1 MTTITTLPLRTP
13 ITAGESLDSWID
25 ALARR
30 NDTSPREVLR
40 ALGIDHLGQSIR
52 QLVDELDSTQLR
64 RIEAATGLPPH
75 RLDAATGPAVPG
87 IERLS
92 MKSSR
97 FCTRC
102 LAEADGRWQLS
113 WRSSWAMVCGRHRLL
128 LHDTCPEPDCRA
140 APRVQI
146 VGGATPPPA
155 STCSRPISR
164 SWLRCGVELFTAA
177 DLPAPDE
184 VLDAQSWIDQLMAAA
199 RAPGPDPAHA
209 TLTDLHLV
217 VAWLLRL
224 DPAAAIAAARAINPR
239 RHATPPPPRNGSPPD
254 LDAALTAAL
263 LIRARTVLGDDEAS
277 AIDELHTLVTK
288 HPNPQR
294 VSPPEFTKRHFVVMP
309 SQFPN
314 RYLRAVDADLPGA
327 VRLRMRTI
335 TASAAI
341 PRADGA
347 ARIRM
352 LPQLFWP
359 DWAGRLLPVAGGF
372 HTDLFR
378 AALSVLLTVPGDPSQ
393 RMDTHAGLLNP
404 RVTAANLSI
413 TLQGFDKLPSG
424 SALTDVLVLLCRI
437 TEHLD
442 QHGTPIDY
450 QRRREQIPAETL
462 TWDQWRDLACSVG
475 AHPGKHRQGRLRH
488 AQRHLHQLLS
498 GADLADHRHP
508 LAFRTP
514 NDRGT
519 FVEFTTAMAAPLR
532 RALHEH
538 AESILVNLDIDEPL
552 TWSPPTDLADG
563 LALPGIDTGDLDPDK
578 VSRLVVDE
586 HRSSRET
593 AEVLGV
599 HLEHVRI
606 AMERLDQP
614 RRQWAPHAAP
624 AAWLR
629 EQHAARL
636 FTREFFDR
644 EYIQA
649 GRSLNDIAADTG
661 IGRHIITRF
670 AKQAGISL
678 RRARA
683 PFRIDPVW
691 LREQYCTQLRSTAD
705 IAVEL
710 GTEQMR
716 VNNALHQHGIPVR
729 PQGVASRTEMI
740 MTFDHL
746 PPNIRAAVEGT
757 LHGWIRL
764 HRFRI
769 TMAFPSLGTAAGYLG
784 IKSNSLLHQ
793 LRLLERHAGA
803 PLFHRS
809 RRGTAHKPTPHGHA
823 LLRELDNEHV
833 QPLMTAALHACNAL
847 AMPDAKT
854 LAHAERE
861 AMTPP
866 RNPGLLKPFGDIPV
880 GRLRITRTTL
890 TLLRHLTTTD
900 AEEFYGHGLHQC
912 TSIQHGTLYPL
923 LRSLEQAGWLTSRD
937 EDEADWLA
945 GAPPGC
951 GPGRRRTYYR
961 LTPNGRRAALRELNT
976 PRKRQNSEKPGATN
990 L

>member
-30 NDTSPREVLR
+30 NDTSPLEVLR
-40 ALGIDHLGQSIR
+40 ALGINHPGQSIR
-52 QLVDELDSTQLR
+52 QLVDETDSTQLR

-75 RLDAATGPAVPG
+75 HLDAATGPAAPG
-87 IERLS
+87 IERIS
-92 MKSSR
+92 MNSSR
-97 FCTRC
+97 FCPRC
-102 LAEADGRWQLS
+102 LAETDGRWQLS
-113 WRSSWAMVCGRHRLL
+113 WRSSWATTCKRHRLL
-128 LHDTCPEPDCRA
+128 LHDTCPEPNCRA

-146 VGGATPPPA
+146 VGGATPPSA
-155 STCSRPISR
+155 GTCSRLIDRSR
-164 SWLRCGVELFTAA
+164 LRCGAELFTAA

-184 VLDAQSWIDQLMAAA
+184 VLDVQSWIDQLMAAA

-224 DPAAAIAAARAINPR
+224 DGTAAIAAARAINPR
-239 RHATPPPPRNGSPPD
+239 RHATPPPPRNGSPPN

-263 LIRARTVLGDDEAS
+263 LTRARVVLGDDEAT
-277 AIDELHTLVTK
+277 AIDELRTLITK
-288 HPNPQR
+288 TPSPQR
-294 VSPPEFTKRHFVVMP
+294 IPPPEFTDRRFASMP
-309 SQFPN
+309 SRFPN
-314 RYLRAVDADLPGA
+314 RYLRAVDAHLPGA
-327 VRLRMRTI
+327 VRLRMRTV
-335 TASAAI
+335 TPSASP
-341 PRADGA
+341 PRANGA

-359 DWAGRLLPVAGGF
+359 DWTGRLLPVAGGF

-378 AALSVLLTVPGDPSQ
+378 ATLSVLLTVPGDPSQ

-413 TLQGFDKLPSG
+413 TLQGFTKLPTG
-424 SALTDVLVLLCRI
+424 SALTDVLALLCRI
-437 TEHLD
+437 TDHLD

-462 TWDQWRDLACSVG
+462 TWAQWRDLACSVG

-498 GADLADHRHP
+498 GADLADRRHP
-508 LAFRTP
+508 LAFRSP

-519 FVEFTTAMAAPLR
+519 FVEFTTSMAAPLR
-532 RALHEH
+532 QALHEH
-538 AESILVNLDIDEPL
+538 AESLLVNLGIDEPL
-552 TWSPPTDLADG
+552 TWSPPPDLADG
-563 LALPGIDTGDLDPDK
+563 LALPGINTGDLDTDK
-578 VSRLVVDE
+578 VSRLVVED
-586 HRSSRET
+586 HRSSREA

-599 HLEHVRI
+599 RPEHVRI

-614 RRQWAPHAAP
+614 QRQWAPHAAP

-629 EQHAARL
+629 EQHAAQL

-661 IGRHIITRF
+661 IGRHIIARF
-670 AKQAGISL
+670 AKQSGITL
-678 RRARA
+678 RKTRA
-683 PFRIDPVW
+683 PFHIDPAW

-710 GTEQMR
+710 GTEQML
-716 VNNALHQHGIPVR
+716 VNNALHRHGIPVR
-729 PQGVASRTEMI
+729 PQGVASRTEMLI
-740 MTFDHL
+740 TYDHL

-769 TMAFPSLGTAAGYLG
+769 TMAFPSLGTAADYLG
-784 IKSNSLLHQ
+784 IKSNSLVHQ
-793 LRLLERHAGA
+793 LRLLERHVGA

-809 RRGTAHKPTPHGHA
+809 RRGTPHQPTPHGHA

-833 QPLMTAALHACNAL
+833 HPLMTAALHGCNAP
-847 AMPDAKT
+847 AMPAAKT
-854 LAHAERE
+854 LAHAMRE

-866 RNPGLLKPFGDIPV
+866 RKPRPLNPFGDIAV
-880 GRLRITRTTL
+880 ERLRMTHTTL

-900 AEEFYGHGLHQC
+900 AEEVYGHGLYQSTGIHH
-912 TSIQHGTLYPL
+912 STLHPL

-961 LTPNGRRAALRELNT
+961 LTPDGRRAALRELNT